1 MKHHY
6 PDDLKIEVLQHL
18 EKVGSVSQAARK
30 FSIHPSTVYG
40 WKHIGLE
47 AFRKRASLAQPSASQ
62 VPADPM
68 ARIRRLEQENAI
80 LREAAKLY
88 FGYC

>member
-6 PDDLKIEVLQHL
+6 PDHLKIEVLKHL
-18 EKVGSVSQAARK
+18 EKVGSVTQVAHK

-47 AFRKRASLAQPSASQ
+47 AFRKRAALAMAPANPESADSS
-62 VPADPM
+62 
-68 ARIRRLEQENAI
+68 ARIQRLEQENAV

-88 FGYC
+88 FGYR

>member
-6 PDDLKIEVLQHL
+6 PDSLKIEVLQHL
-18 EKVGSVSQAARK
+18 EKVGSVSEAARK

-40 WKHIGLE
+40 WQHIGVE
-47 AFRKRASLAQPSASQ
+47 AFRKRASRTEP
-62 VPADPM
+62 PAYPAPEDAI
-68 ARIRRLEQENAI
+68 ARIQRLEQENAV

-88 FGYC
+88 FGYN

>member
-18 EKVGSVSQAARK
+18 EKVGSVSQAALK

-47 AFRKRASLAQPSASQ
+47 AFRKRVSLAKPPTNQ
-62 VPADPM
+62 VYEDHI
-68 ARIRRLEQENAI
+68 ARIQRLEQENAV

>member
-6 PDDLKIEVLQHL
+6 PDHLKIEVLQHL
-18 EKVGSVSQAARK
+18 EKVGSVTQAARK

-40 WKHIGLE
+40 WKHIGLA
-47 AFRKRASLAQPSASQ
+47 AFRQRASLCPPPANAVPS
-62 VPADPM
+62 DPT
-68 ARIRRLEQENAI
+68 ARIQRLEQENAV

-88 FGYC
+88 FGYK